1 MKLKENGLKAQT
13 KLGQRPDMNINSVRL
28 GLAGSPAA
36 ADSSPPSS
44 PETTENRLQPFFVLH
59 EASSRK
65 PERTSTGTVK
75 TRKKI
80 DFSPSKLKNVE
91 KPDVE
96 IAKEGG
102 DEGYGNLRMD
112 AFEVVWSKIEST
124 IKDVLRDINANVFNE
139 IHQWVRDSFSTIR
152 SFGMLTFREA
162 TQAFPIVTDAS
173 SKQLFTGLVLTK
185 NMEFVDDLL
194 TFEELGRHLK
204 SQGCHVANLSSL
216 DFTAKSGIGG
226 CLRSLL
232 RQFLVAPLDAA
243 DISILASWYREQGN
257 YNNPVVVIVDDIE
270 RCCGS
275 VLSDFILMFSEWVL
289 KIPVILIMGVTTTL
303 DAPRNILPSNV
314 LQRLCPCMFTLG
326 TPSERMDAI
335 IEAVLVRQ
343 CSGFSISHKVAV
355 FMRNYFVRQD
365 GTITSFIRALKIA
378 CSQHFSMEP
387 LSIILKGFFLEEDRQ
402 GLQDGLLL
410 QAMFKHAFDLPSYGR
425 NKMGEENVGSFAH
438 CLSELKRSQ
447 TEWRTVVLVRLQS
460 FNLLYMPIFRAFMF
474 YLVFLS
480 LFVQVL
486 YIDSSFDELVV
497 YARTVSC
504 LYEAGKGDRI
514 QLLDLL
520 CEALNPALYSSR
532 TSGTFTKVDKG
543 HGVSPSNNFPVQQHP
558 IMRKGR
564 LICQAVQKVRDL
576 PIAQL
581 YKLLKRWEELTVDIN
596 EIHAKLK
603 ELLSVI
609 KLENGR
615 SSRQDMADS
624 SKRPVSRS
632 QLNIEKE
639 SRAVNEKA
647 ASLIECMV
655 RDYMQPV
662 ECSPLH
668 EIVCFKNVETLQLAL
683 IGDPRRRIQIDL
695 LESYKILRCSCCSRS
710 GHSLLPSLHD
720 TSILAR
726 FCKAV
731 TELQITGLIRMP
743 TKRRPDFVQRVAFD
757 PVVFNNLLLAA
768 MSLCVREVTANG
780 ETKDNKPFKIF
791 VGYDPREDL
800 AYRVCH
806 HSILKRSS
814 IPVKITPIVQSDLRK
829 SGLYWRERGQTEST
843 EFSFS
848 RFLTPY
854 LAGFDGWAVFVDCDF
869 LYLADIKELCDL
881 IDDKYAIM
889 CVHHDYTPKET
900 TKMDGAVQ
908 TVYPRKNWSSM
919 VLYNCG
925 HPKNKILTPEV
936 VNTQTGAFLHRFQWL
951 EDEEI
956 GSIPFVWNF
965 LEGHNRVVEN
975 DPTTFPK
982 AIHYTRGGPWFE
994 AWKHCEFADLWL
1006 KEMEE
1011 YKNESNKT
1019 VEK

>member
-1 MKLKENGLKAQT
+1 MMA
-13 KLGQRPDMNINSVRL
+13 PS
-28 GLAGSPAA
+28 AAA

>member
-1 MKLKENGLKAQT
+1 MMA
-13 KLGQRPDMNINSVRL
+13 PS
-28 GLAGSPAA
+28 AAA

-44 PETTENRLQPFFVLH
+44 PETTENHLQPFFVLH

-162 TQAFPIVTDAS
+162 TQVFPIVTDAS

-204 SQGCHVANLSSL
+204 SQGCLVANLSSL

-314 LQRLCPCMFTLG
+314 LQHLCPCMFTLG

-425 NKMGEENVGSFAH
+425 NKMGEENVESFAH

-447 TEWRTVVLVRLQS
+447 TRWRTVVL
-460 FNLLYMPIFRAFMF
+460 
-474 YLVFLS
+474 
-480 LFVQVL
+480 
-486 YIDSSFDELVV
+486 
-497 YARTVSC
+497 C

-532 TSGTFTKVDKG
+532 TSGTCTKVDKG

-695 LESYKILRCSCCSRS
+695 LESHKILRCSCCSRS

-720 TSILAR
+720 TSILYNLAQEQGDHINLHDWYQSFKSKVCSSRSKGKHKSKQSPLPKKRKDMNEPDKPCEASIQAR

-743 TKRRPDFVQRVAFD
+743 TKRRPDFVQRVAF
-757 PVVFNNLLLAA
+757 
-768 MSLCVREVTANG
+768 
-780 ETKDNKPFKIF
+780 
-791 VGYDPREDL
+791 
-800 AYRVCH
+800 
-806 HSILKRSS
+806 
-814 IPVKITPIVQSDLRK
+814 
-829 SGLYWRERGQTEST
+829 GL
-843 EFSFS
+843 
-848 RFLTPY
+848 
-854 LAGFDGWAVFVDCDF
+854 
-869 LYLADIKELCDL
+869 
-881 IDDKYAIM
+881 
-889 CVHHDYTPKET
+889 
-900 TKMDGAVQ
+900 
-908 TVYPRKNWSSM
+908 
-919 VLYNCG
+919 
-925 HPKNKILTPEV
+925 
-936 VNTQTGAFLHRFQWL
+936 
-951 EDEEI
+951 
-956 GSIPFVWNF
+956 
-965 LEGHNRVVEN
+965 
-975 DPTTFPK
+975 
-982 AIHYTRGGPWFE
+982 
-994 AWKHCEFADLWL
+994 
-1006 KEMEE
+1006 
-1011 YKNESNKT
+1011 
-1019 VEK
+1019 

>member
-1 MKLKENGLKAQT
+1 MA
-13 KLGQRPDMNINSVRL
+13 PS
-28 GLAGSPAA
+28 AAA

-44 PETTENRLQPFFVLH
+44 SETTENHLQPFFVLH

-216 DFTAKSGIGG
+216 DFMAKSGIGG

-303 DAPRNILPSNV
+303 DAPRNILLSNV
-314 LQRLCPCMFTLG
+314 LQCLCPCMFTLG

-425 NKMGEENVGSFAH
+425 NKMGEENVESFAH

-447 TEWRTVVLVRLQS
+447 TRWRTVVL
-460 FNLLYMPIFRAFMF
+460 
-474 YLVFLS
+474 
-480 LFVQVL
+480 
-486 YIDSSFDELVV
+486 
-497 YARTVSC
+497 C
-504 LYEAGKGDRI
+504 LYEAGKGHRI

-532 TSGTFTKVDKG
+532 TSGTCTKVDKG

-603 ELLSVI
+603 ELLYVI

-655 RDYMQPV
+655 RDHMQPV

-720 TSILAR
+720 TSILYNLAQEHGDHINLHDWYQSFKSKVCSSRSKGKHKSKQSPLPKKRKDMNEPDKPCEASIQAR

-743 TKRRPDFVQRVAFD
+743 TKRRPDFVQRVAF
-757 PVVFNNLLLAA
+757 
-768 MSLCVREVTANG
+768 
-780 ETKDNKPFKIF
+780 
-791 VGYDPREDL
+791 
-800 AYRVCH
+800 
-806 HSILKRSS
+806 
-814 IPVKITPIVQSDLRK
+814 
-829 SGLYWRERGQTEST
+829 GL
-843 EFSFS
+843 
-848 RFLTPY
+848 
-854 LAGFDGWAVFVDCDF
+854 
-869 LYLADIKELCDL
+869 
-881 IDDKYAIM
+881 
-889 CVHHDYTPKET
+889 
-900 TKMDGAVQ
+900 
-908 TVYPRKNWSSM
+908 
-919 VLYNCG
+919 
-925 HPKNKILTPEV
+925 
-936 VNTQTGAFLHRFQWL
+936 
-951 EDEEI
+951 
-956 GSIPFVWNF
+956 
-965 LEGHNRVVEN
+965 
-975 DPTTFPK
+975 
-982 AIHYTRGGPWFE
+982 
-994 AWKHCEFADLWL
+994 
-1006 KEMEE
+1006 
-1011 YKNESNKT
+1011 
-1019 VEK
+1019 

>member
-1 MKLKENGLKAQT
+1 MMA
-13 KLGQRPDMNINSVRL
+13 PS
-28 GLAGSPAA
+28 AAA

-44 PETTENRLQPFFVLH
+44 SETTENHLQPFFVLH

-216 DFTAKSGIGG
+216 DFMAKSGIGG

-303 DAPRNILPSNV
+303 DAPRNILLSNV
-314 LQRLCPCMFTLG
+314 LQCLCPCMFTLG

-425 NKMGEENVGSFAH
+425 NKMGEENVESFAH

-447 TEWRTVVLVRLQS
+447 TRWRTVVL
-460 FNLLYMPIFRAFMF
+460 
-474 YLVFLS
+474 
-480 LFVQVL
+480 
-486 YIDSSFDELVV
+486 
-497 YARTVSC
+497 C
-504 LYEAGKGDRI
+504 LYEAGKGHRI

-532 TSGTFTKVDKG
+532 TSGTCTKVDKG

-603 ELLSVI
+603 ELLYVI

-624 SKRPVSRS
+624 SKPVSRS

-655 RDYMQPV
+655 RDHMQPV

-720 TSILAR
+720 TSILYNLAQEHGDHINLHDWYQSFKSKVCSSRSKGKHKSKQSPLPKKRKDMNEPDKPCEASIQAR

-743 TKRRPDFVQRVAFD
+743 TKRRPDFVQRVAF
-757 PVVFNNLLLAA
+757 
-768 MSLCVREVTANG
+768 
-780 ETKDNKPFKIF
+780 
-791 VGYDPREDL
+791 
-800 AYRVCH
+800 
-806 HSILKRSS
+806 
-814 IPVKITPIVQSDLRK
+814 
-829 SGLYWRERGQTEST
+829 GL
-843 EFSFS
+843 
-848 RFLTPY
+848 
-854 LAGFDGWAVFVDCDF
+854 
-869 LYLADIKELCDL
+869 
-881 IDDKYAIM
+881 
-889 CVHHDYTPKET
+889 
-900 TKMDGAVQ
+900 
-908 TVYPRKNWSSM
+908 
-919 VLYNCG
+919 
-925 HPKNKILTPEV
+925 
-936 VNTQTGAFLHRFQWL
+936 
-951 EDEEI
+951 
-956 GSIPFVWNF
+956 
-965 LEGHNRVVEN
+965 
-975 DPTTFPK
+975 
-982 AIHYTRGGPWFE
+982 
-994 AWKHCEFADLWL
+994 
-1006 KEMEE
+1006 
-1011 YKNESNKT
+1011 
-1019 VEK
+1019 

>member
-1 MKLKENGLKAQT
+1 MMA
-13 KLGQRPDMNINSVRL
+13 PS
-28 GLAGSPAA
+28 AAA

-365 GTITSFIRALKIA
+365 GTITSFIRALKMNMIISVLVLNQKCNLQIA